1 VDSDQL
7 GLNDDPALYEWLEKD
22 LKEAQKANYTWI
34 VAYHHQPPYSKGSH
48 DSDAQYECYKLR
60 SNLVPMFE
68 KYGVDLVLAG
78 HSHSYE
84 RSHLLNGHFG
94 SSQEAATNPAVVLS
108 RWQKDADGV
117 DTIFKRG
124 CGPNSGTVYIVT
136 GSGTKTSGGS
146 LNHAAMRN
154 SQNELGSVLLEFNPN
169 KSLSIYLVGSEGGPD
184 RQVLDHAVLYKDAWK
199 TCEKEEEE
207 EEEEGIN
214 TSQTTNSRF
223 ARAFSWEEQ
232 YAVGIGNP
240 DPNE

>member
-1 VDSDQL
+1 
-7 GLNDDPALYEWLEKD
+7 
-22 LKEAQKANYTWI
+22 
-34 VAYHHQPPYSKGSH
+34 
-48 DSDAQYECYKLR
+48 
-60 SNLVPMFE
+60 
-68 KYGVDLVLAG
+68 
-78 HSHSYE
+78 
-84 RSHLLNGHFG
+84 
-94 SSQEAATNPAVVLS
+94 
-108 RWQKDADGV
+108 
-117 DTIFKRG
+117 
-124 CGPNSGTVYIVT
+124 
-136 GSGTKTSGGS
+136 
-146 LNHAAMRN
+146 MRN

-169 KSLSIYLVGSEGGPD
+169 KSLSIYLVGSEVGPD